1 MLKSTSGDSESIS
14 HIEVEGELVR
24 LLQLDNTD
32 KISTN
37 QCIENLDRIIYLL
50 PRHIMFIT
58 SHSDVIFDMHEFGIM
73 CEFAY
78 RRYANLNP
86 DFVDIFYMLPSKKSI
101 IEEETKLLHH
111 LKIIADILRAKK
123 EDLPGGGGWKF
134 ANLREFLYS
143 MGNRLSYMTVPSDRT
158 LLENYSEIAD
168 YLMIRD
174 ERNHKWGTI
183 MRCIRWYI
191 DILKKIIDMIQTNT
205 LDPRSAANLDEFIL
219 VPGCN
224 YFGISKTDP
233 MTTLL
238 QLVSNAEELLRS
250 NIDWTKIIRRLQIF
264 STRLVSTPHLAHA
277 AKNATKANAAK
288 SLLISGPRFTTMEER
303 DKMLTSGG
311 IMTSLVNAL
320 VQPPHPLHLKYK
332 ISNRRNGGSRKTK
345 RRHKRSWRK

>member
-14 HIEVEGELVR
+14 HIEVEGELGR
-24 LLQLDNTD
+24 LLQIDNTD
-32 KISTN
+32 EISTN
-37 QCIENLDRIIYLL
+37 QCIENLDRINYLL

-73 CEFAY
+73 CEFVH

-86 DFVDIFYMLPSKKSI
+86 DSFSWGRFYTLPSKKSI

-123 EDLPGGGGWKF
+123 NDLPGEGWKF
-134 ANLREFLYS
+134 ANLRDFLNS
-143 MGNRLSYMTVPSDRT
+143 MGNELSYMTVPSDTT
-158 LLENYSEIAD
+158 LLENYREIAD

-191 DILKKIIDMIQTNT
+191 DILKKIIDMIQTDT

-224 YFGISKTDP
+224 YFGIRKTDP

-250 NIDWTKIIRRLQIF
+250 NINWTKIIF